1 MVLERKYVSQTEIT
15 TSRRKAKLKVKDE
28 DTKVSGG
35 DNQGQREIGNSIKST
50 KAIKSLFTILMH

>member
-35 DNQGQREIGNSIKST
+35 DKQGQREIGNSIKST